1 MRHGRT
7 HAVGSRFVPAELPSG
22 TVTFLFTDVE
32 GSTRLLDEL
41 GAQRYAEALGTHR
54 AVVRAALAEHGG
66 VEVDTQGDSFFCVF
80 PSARAAVACA
90 AEVRAGLADGPIR
103 VRMGIHTG
111 EALVVDLHYVG
122 MDVHRAARIG
132 SCGHGGQVVISP
144 TTVVLLEPGEQ
155 VLRDLGVHRLKDLAA
170 PIVLHQLGDEVFP
183 PLRTLSRTNLPVPAT
198 PFLGRD
204 DELRDLLERAAEPG
218 VRVLTLTGPGG
229 TGKTRLGLQ
238 LAAEISGA
246 YPDGVWWAPLA
257 SLREASL
264 VTSALARVLEI
275 DEEPSRSLAASIVD
289 GLGRRKVLLLLD
301 NCEHLVDEV
310 ADLVSA
316 VVAGCPDAF
325 ILATSREP
333 LAVVGEQVFSVQ
345 PLVSRDAF
353 ELFHARARAAGA
365 HLDESGTRD
374 AVTALCERL
383 DNLPLAVE
391 LAAARS
397 VALPP
402 PALLDRI
409 STRLDVLKG
418 PRDVDERQ
426 RTLRGAIGWSH
437 DLLTD
442 PERRLFRRLAIFV
455 GGASLEA
462 VEEVCEADLDE
473 LLSLVA
479 KSLVRQASL
488 EASEPRYWMLETI
501 REFAVTELDV
511 SGELETSREAHLH
524 WHANLARGAQ
534 GRLVGRGSGEWLA
547 RLESDLE
554 NLRAALGCALGRAEN
569 EAAIA
574 LASALAPLHMLHGR
588 YSEAED
594 VLLRVLAL
602 EPALLDAASFQSLLG
617 RVLHRVGRPEDALSA
632 HLDAEHLLESTSV
645 RDEAWWKTWI
655 GVKLEQAHFYYFENE
670 LDDLRKVIVEL
681 TPHVETRGTPVQSLE
696 LLHVLAQDAYRRE
709 RYVLSDETEVLAREI
724 HRRSFELEDTYAD
737 FTLGFCLLWR
747 GKFEEAES
755 LFRRG
760 IDAARSRGNA
770 LVEVRCLVYSLVAH
784 RRHGDLEGAKAA
796 LRELEAL
803 DDLHGYF
810 GLTSANASWVAYR
823 AGNLDAA
830 SEHAHAALADWNR
843 YQRSGPTVFQWSAR
857 FPLLAIEL
865 DHGRLDA
872 ALEQA
877 RAMLDPLQQPLPD
890 DLRELLQRAVDEGG
904 GDSLTRSLELARD
917 SGYA

>member
-1 MRHGRT
+1 MRHGWT
-7 HAVGSRFVPAELPSG
+7 HVVGSGLVPAELPSG

-54 AVVRAALAEHGG
+54 AVVRAALAEHRG
-66 VEVDTQGDSFFCVF
+66 VEVDTQGDSFFCAF
-80 PSARAAVACA
+80 ASARSAVACA
-90 AEVRAGLADGPIR
+90 AVVRADLADGPIR

-111 EALVVDLHYVG
+111 EALVVDRHYVG

-132 SCGHGGQVVISP
+132 ACGHGGQVVISP
-144 TTVVLLEPGEQ
+144 TTVALLEPGED
-155 VLRDLGVHRLKDLAA
+155 VLRDLGAHRLKDLAA
-170 PIVLHQLGDEVFP
+170 PIVLHQLGGEVFP
-183 PLRTLSRTNLPVPAT
+183 PLKTLSRTNLPVPAT

-204 DELRDLLERAAEPG
+204 DELRELLERAAEPG

-238 LAAEISGA
+238 LAAEISGVF
-246 YPDGVWWAPLA
+246 PDGVWWVPLA

-275 DEEPSRSLAASIVD
+275 DEEPSRSLVASIVD

-301 NCEHLVDEV
+301 NCEHLVGEV

-316 VVAGCPDAF
+316 VVAGCPDTF
-325 ILATSREP
+325 VLATSREP
-333 LAVVGEQVFSVQ
+333 LAAAAEQVFSVQ
-345 PLVSRDAF
+345 PLVSHDAF

-374 AVTALCERL
+374 VVTALCERL

-402 PALLDRI
+402 PALLERI

-418 PRDVDERQ
+418 PRDVEERQ
-426 RTLRGAIGWSH
+426 RTLRGTIGWSH

-488 EASEPRYWMLETI
+488 EGAEPRYWMLETI
-501 REFAVTELDV
+501 REFAVTELDM
-511 SGELETSREAHLH
+511 SGEPEALRKAHLD
-524 WHANLARGAQ
+524 WHAGLARRAQ

-547 RLESDLE
+547 RLERDLE
-554 NLRAALGCALGRAEN
+554 NLRAALGRALDRAEK
-569 EAAIA
+569 EAATA
-574 LASALAPLHMLHGR
+574 LVSVLAPLHMLHGR
-588 YSEAED
+588 YTEADD
-594 VLLRVLAL
+594 VLTRALAL
-602 EPALLDAASFQSLLG
+602 EPAPIDAAAFQSLRA
-617 RVLHRVGRPEDALSA
+617 RVLHRVGRPEDALTS
-632 HLDAEHLLESTSV
+632 HLDAEHSLESASV
-645 RDEAWWKTWI
+645 RDEAWWETWI
-655 GVKLEQAHFYYFENE
+655 GLKLEQAHYYYFQNE
-670 LDDLRKVIVEL
+670 LDELREVIAEL
-681 TPHVETRGTPVQSLE
+681 TPHVETHGTPVQSLE

-709 RYVLSDETEVLAREI
+709 RYVLSDETEALARQI
-724 HRRSFELEDTYAD
+724 HRRSVELKDTYAD
-737 FTLGFCLLWR
+737 FTLGFCLVWR
-747 GKFEEAES
+747 GKFEEAEG
-755 LFRRG
+755 FFQRG
-760 IDAARSRGNA
+760 VDAARSRGNA
-770 LVEVRCLVYSLVAH
+770 LIEVRCLVYALVAH
-784 RRHGDLEGAKAA
+784 RRRGDLEGARAR
-796 LRELEAL
+796 LQELEAL
-803 DDLHGYF
+803 DDLHGYV
-810 GLTSANASWVAYR
+810 GLKSANASWIAYR
-823 AGNLDAA
+823 DGNLDAA
-830 SEHAHAALADWNR
+830 LEHAHAALADWNR
-843 YQRSGPTVFQWSAR
+843 YQRSGPTVFQWAAR
-857 FPLLAIEL
+857 FPLLAVEVER
-865 DHGRLDA
+865 GRLDA

-890 DLRELLQRAVDEGG
+890 ELRELLQDAVEEGG
-904 GDSLTRSLELARD
+904 GDSLTRPLELARD
-917 SGYA
+917 GGYV